1 MENGTKFRPATL
13 LKRRRYLPELTS
25 REEGVR
31 QFAERTAINTPV
43 QGSAADLIKLAMV
56 QLEERLVRER
66 VPATMI
72 LQVHDELV
80 FEVDAAALEPATAVI
95 REEMEGVM
103 ALRVPLQV
111 DIGSGP
117 NWAATD

>member
-1 MENGTKFRPATL
+1 
-13 LKRRRYLPELTS
+13 
-25 REEGVR
+25 
-31 QFAERTAINTPV
+31 
-43 QGSAADLIKLAMV
+43 
-56 QLEERLVRER
+56 
-66 VPATMI
+66 MI

-80 FEVDAAALEPATAVI
+80 FEVDAAALEPATVVI